1 MIMLNQTGSNNL
13 ILIFITFLE
22 LLLLAIPIIFFYF
35 FKKQS
40 PFSQLKSMGFDR
52 SQYNFKRV
60 LICIFEGT
68 FIAILFCLLASW
80 LIYSSIIV
88 VSYVFGDAFVQNAIN
103 NTINVEPTR
112 ATPLELTVFVMLQF
126 LIVAPCEEGFFRG
139 FLFKKLKNKLNFVF
153 SLLLSSTIFA
163 FYHIPP
169 FIVPVSTITFYFGY
183 FFTFG
188 ILLTFLYS
196 LNRGLLLPCII
207 AHAIFNTI
215 VLIT

>member
-1 MIMLNQTGSNNL
+1 MLNQTGSNNL
-13 ILIFITFLE
+13 ILILITFLE
-22 LLLLAIPIIFFYF
+22 LLLLVIPIIFVYI

-40 PFSQLKSMGFDR
+40 LFSQLKSIGFDR
-52 SQYNFKRV
+52 SKYNSKRV

-68 FIAILFCLLASW
+68 LIAILFSLIASW

-88 VSYVFGDAFVQNAIN
+88 VSYIFGDAFVQNAIN
-103 NTINVEPTR
+103 NAIYVEPTR
-112 ATPLELTVFVMLQF
+112 ATPVELTIFVILQF
-126 LIVAPCEEGFFRG
+126 MIVAPCEEGFFRG
-139 FLFKKLKNKLNFVF
+139 FLFKKLNNKLNFSV

-169 FIVPVSTITFYFGY
+169 CIVPFSTITFYFGY

-188 ILLTFLYS
+188 ILLSLLYS

-215 VLIT
+215 VLIA